1 MDGAPVNVNSGHGH
15 LQVTSTTLGPWNNST
30 LGMAK
35 DPEMGSVLLCEGKNQ
50 HGTHGLS
57 ILLMSSEGGT
67 WRLGEGREQ
76 GGTGTEVGRGTT
88 ARNPNLRTGFPRV
101 NKTAQNGQV
110 LAAKPN
116 T

>member
-1 MDGAPVNVNSGHGH
+1 MDGAPVDVNSGHGH
-15 LQVTSTTLGPWNNST
+15 LQVTSTTLGPWDNST

-67 WRLGEGREQ
+67 WRLGEGSER

-88 ARNPNLRTGFPRV
+88 TRNPNLRKGFLGV